1 MISYIKNGNIGI
13 GTTTPDQ
20 ALVINGRISFD
31 YGDGKS
37 YNGVRREGAKTE
49 YYNVI
54 TGGTSIIHEFTGSN
68 GAIMS
73 LKNDG
78 NVGIGTTTPDQALV
92 VNGRISF

>member
-1 MISYIKNGNIGI
+1 MEEF
-13 GTTTPDQ
+13 
-20 ALVINGRISFD
+20 LFD

-73 LKNDG
+73 LKK
-78 NVGIGTTTPDQALV
+78 
-92 VNGRISF
+92 